1 MDRLKAKAYEH
12 EYMGVAN
19 LHSNMDRLKVYDT
32 DRDVEK
38 ATYLHSNMDRLKVSL
53 HSKQRV
59 QFSKFTFQYG

>member
-19 LHSNMDRLKVYDT
+19 LHSNMDRLKV
-32 DRDVEK
+32 
-38 ATYLHSNMDRLKVSL
+38 SL